1 MKNFILSL
9 VLFLG
14 YTSVGYSQE
23 GAEISFEEEKYSF
36 GELNE
41 GPKVSHEFT
50 FTNTGTEPLVLS
62 NVKASCGCTTPSWPK
77 DPILPGE
84 EGTIFE
90 LRKIKKSRFFGTLYI
105 FNSIRVNYPEPSL

>member
-50 FTNTGTEPLVLS
+50 FTNTGT
-62 NVKASCGCTTPSWPK
+62 
-77 DPILPGE
+77 
-84 EGTIFE
+84 
-90 LRKIKKSRFFGTLYI
+90 
-105 FNSIRVNYPEPSL
+105 